1 MASTLMFWNKQ
12 NSNSSQNG
20 NDAKNTKNGR
30 NWLHAP
36 DVLVNGHVAY
46 LVKYLGSTPV
56 EQPKGIEVVK
66 EAIRRLQFTQ
76 QMKKAEGG
84 GNVKTKKVEITISVD
99 GVAIQ
104 EPRSLTIMHQFP
116 LHKIS
121 YCADE
126 KGVKK
131 FFSFIA
137 KTGTGSSTTASISSG
152 DDTTSSNNSTTSTTN
167 GTEDRH
173 ECFVF
178 ISNKLASDITLTIG
192 QAFDLAYR
200 RYVSDSGKSLESVKL
215 LTQKKQLEHTIT
227 AYRQRLRDL
236 SELVSKAELEKLLLR
251 MGLRDICE
259 VPALENGVDGHS
271 TYSSINNN
279 NNNGVNG
286 SKTPDLGIDVSL
298 PNNDDQLLI
307 ETSPKHFAPI
317 VPPRN
322 IQNQINSTLE
332 AFKPSVGTKLEGLL
346 LNSDSDSD
354 FDPRAPDNDS
364 SNNSTGGGGN
374 KISNDLFGF
383 EPPKPAAS
391 ATVGQQLFGSNTNGH
406 NNGFAN
412 GNGALTN
419 GFSAPTSP
427 PPILAPPP
435 AKSAPRRTVP
445 QTNGNTNGT
454 NAYQDLFGS
463 APFNPQGSDDSH
475 STLDE
480 SSSFGLSDQTYT
492 IARAAGNVNIP
503 PPAGV
508 RPFSR
513 EVNVLAS
520 NSYKLDSSIL
530 SYGESGSG
538 SAATNPSALS
548 FTGGPAVP
556 PLTIGNAGLGAG
568 GSTTNTTS
576 AAAHLVSKLNP
587 FAAALNAPA
596 ILRGGNPLAAK
607 TAAYDVFTNQSDKER
622 LTINTGTGTRSTTAS
637 SNGVPPVAVANEGA
651 NCTANQAPA
660 SGVLGTNPYQ
670 VIVNQF
676 TDPSG
681 APASDSAA
689 ASEALFE
696 DFALSAFNEFKKD
709 LSINSRAVKR
719 QSSLLRDRLHNKPL
733 VTNELVGSVAASGAV
748 VDGASL
754 NNGGATCLRLG
765 GTLLLQPETKTT
777 KNGFFS
783 SDDVLDTFDPLKK

>member
-12 NSNSSQNG
+12 NSNSNQNG

-137 KTGTGSSTTASISSG
+137 KTGTGAMTTASISSG
-152 DDTTSSNNSTTSTTN
+152 DDTNSSNNSTISN

-215 LTQKKQLEHTIT
+215 LAQKKQLEHTIT

-236 SELVSKAELEKLLLR
+236 SELVSKAELEKLLLK
-251 MGLRDICE
+251 MGLRDICD
-259 VPALENGVDGHS
+259 VPALENGVDGHNGYNS
-271 TYSSINNN
+271 NNN
-279 NNNGVNG
+279 NINSNNHNVNG

-322 IQNQINSTLE
+322 IQNQINNTLE
-332 AFKPSVGTKLEGLL
+332 ALKPSVGTKLEGLL

-354 FDPRAPDNDS
+354 FDPRAPDTDTS
-364 SNNSTGGGGN
+364 ISTGGGN

-383 EPPKPAAS
+383 EPPKPTN
-391 ATVGQQLFGSNTNGH
+391 ATLGQQLFGSVTNNNGH
-406 NNGFAN
+406 NNGFTN
-412 GNGALTN
+412 GNGAVTN
-419 GFSAPTSP
+419 GFGAPNSP

-445 QTNGNTNGT
+445 QTNGTTNGSS
-454 NAYQDLFGS
+454 AYQDLFGS
-463 APFNPQGSDDSH
+463 APFNPQGNDDSAA
-475 STLDE
+475 SLEE
-480 SSSFGLSDQTYT
+480 SSVRVLNGSTFS
-492 IARAAGNVNIP
+492 GNVSANSKP
-503 PPAGV
+503 GHGS
-508 RPFSR
+508 FSQ
-513 EVNVLAS
+513 EVNVLS
-520 NSYKLDSSIL
+520 KNSYHLDSL
-530 SYGESGSG
+530 LAYGEGGYSGTG
-538 SAATNPSALS
+538 AFNEPSAPS
-548 FTGGPAVP
+548 
-556 PLTIGNAGLGAG
+556 
-568 GSTTNTTS
+568 STTAG
-576 AAAHLVSKLNP
+576 AAAAAAANLTSKLNP
-587 FAAALNAPA
+587 FAAAIRN
-596 ILRGGNPLAAK
+596 NPLAAVQHK
-607 TAAYDVFTNQSDKER
+607 AAAYDVFKNASDKER
-622 LTINTGTGTRSTTAS
+622 LTTNT
-637 SNGVPPVAVANEGA
+637 
-651 NCTANQAPA
+651 
-660 SGVLGTNPYQ
+660 
-670 VIVNQF
+670 
-676 TDPSG
+676 
-681 APASDSAA
+681 
-689 ASEALFE
+689 
-696 DFALSAFNEFKKD
+696 
-709 LSINSRAVKR
+709 
-719 QSSLLRDRLHNKPL
+719 
-733 VTNELVGSVAASGAV
+733 
-748 VDGASL
+748 
-754 NNGGATCLRLG
+754 
-765 GTLLLQPETKTT
+765 
-777 KNGFFS
+777 
-783 SDDVLDTFDPLKK
+783 DDQERFL

>member
-215 LTQKKQLEHTIT
+215 LAQKKQLEHTIT

-279 NNNGVNG
+279 NNNGAVNG

-332 AFKPSVGTKLEGLL
+332 AFKPTVGTKLEGLL

-354 FDPRAPDNDS
+354 FDPRAPDNDTSHNTS
-364 SNNSTGGGGN
+364 SGGGN

-383 EPPKPAAS
+383 EPPKPTAS
-391 ATVGQQLFGSNTNGH
+391 ATLGQQLFGSNNNGH

-412 GNGALTN
+412 GNGPVTN
-419 GFSAPTSP
+419 GFSAPISP

-435 AKSAPRRTVP
+435 AKSAPRRAVP
-445 QTNGNTNGT
+445 QTNGNSNGS

-463 APFNPQGSDDSH
+463 APFNPQSVSDDST

-480 SSSFGLSDQTYT
+480 SSSFGLNDQTYIINKNGVAGT
-492 IARAAGNVNIP
+492 RTTGIATLPP
-503 PPAGV
+503 PPAGIS
-508 RPFSR
+508 PFTR
-513 EVNVLAS
+513 EVNVLAN

-530 SYGESGSG
+530 SYSECGNGG
-538 SAATNPSALS
+538 AHPGALS
-548 FTGGPAVP
+548 FNGGTGVP
-556 PLTIGNAGLGAG
+556 PSSTSSSSSNIGNTGPGGA
-568 GSTTNTTS
+568 STTNTATS
-576 AAAHLVSKLNP
+576 AAANLVSKLNP
-587 FAAALNAPA
+587 FAAAINAPA
-596 ILRGGNPLAAK
+596 LLRSNPLAAVQHK
-607 TAAYDVFTNQSDKER
+607 SAAYDVFTNPSDKER
-622 LTINTGTGTRSTTAS
+622 LTINT
-637 SNGVPPVAVANEGA
+637 
-651 NCTANQAPA
+651 
-660 SGVLGTNPYQ
+660 
-670 VIVNQF
+670 
-676 TDPSG
+676 
-681 APASDSAA
+681 
-689 ASEALFE
+689 
-696 DFALSAFNEFKKD
+696 
-709 LSINSRAVKR
+709 
-719 QSSLLRDRLHNKPL
+719 
-733 VTNELVGSVAASGAV
+733 
-748 VDGASL
+748 
-754 NNGGATCLRLG
+754 
-765 GTLLLQPETKTT
+765 
-777 KNGFFS
+777 
-783 SDDVLDTFDPLKK
+783 DDQERFL

>member
-12 NSNSSQNG
+12 NSNSNQNG

-137 KTGTGSSTTASISSG
+137 KTGTGATPTSSIASSG
-152 DDTTSSNNSTTSTTN
+152 DDTNSSNNSTTSN

-215 LTQKKQLEHTIT
+215 LAQKKQLEHTIA

-236 SELVSKAELEKLLLR
+236 SELVSKSDLDKLLLK
-251 MGLRDICE
+251 MGIRDICD
-259 VPALENGVDGHS
+259 VPALENGVDGHNNYTS
-271 TYSSINNN
+271 NNN
-279 NNNGVNG
+279 NINSNNHNVNG
-286 SKTPDLGIDVSL
+286 TKTPDLGIDVSL

-322 IQNQINSTLE
+322 GIQNQINNTLE

-354 FDPRAPDNDS
+354 FDPRAPDTDTS
-364 SNNSTGGGGN
+364 ISTGGGN

-383 EPPKPAAS
+383 EPPKPTS
-391 ATVGQQLFGSNTNGH
+391 ATLGQQLFGSVTNNGH
-406 NNGFAN
+406 NNGFTN
-412 GNGALTN
+412 GNGAVTN
-419 GFSAPTSP
+419 GFGAPNSP
-427 PPILAPPP
+427 PPMLAPPP

-445 QTNGNTNGT
+445 QTNGTTNGT
-454 NAYQDLFGS
+454 SAYQDLFGS
-463 APFNPQGSDDSH
+463 APFNPQGNDDSQ
-475 STLDE
+475 TAALED
-480 SSSFGLSDQTYT
+480 SSSFANSSASTQSGF
-492 IARAAGNVNIP
+492 G
-503 PPAGV
+503 
-508 RPFSR
+508 PFSQ
-513 EVNVLAS
+513 EVNVLS
-520 NSYKLDSSIL
+520 KNSYHLDSIL
-530 SYGESGSG
+530 AYGDGCNG
-538 SAATNPSALS
+538 ASALQ
-548 FTGGPAVP
+548 
-556 PLTIGNAGLGAG
+556 
-568 GSTTNTTS
+568 GSTTTTTTTS
-576 AAAHLVSKLNP
+576 STGTTAANLASKLNP
-587 FAAALNAPA
+587 FAAA
-596 ILRGGNPLAAK
+596 IRSNPLAAVQHK
-607 TAAYDVFTNQSDKER
+607 AAAYDVFKNATGDKER
-622 LTINTGTGTRSTTAS
+622 LTTNTGTVTHSAS
-637 SNGVPPVAVANEGA
+637 FDAADECEVTHSANK
-651 NCTANQAPA
+651 TAPA
-660 SGVLGTNPYQ
+660 AL
-670 VIVNQF
+670 
-676 TDPSG
+676 
-681 APASDSAA
+681 ASDSTGTTNPNSSVIACTSGQA
-689 ASEALFE
+689 HELAGASEALFE
-696 DFALSAFNEFKKD
+696 DFALSAFNEFKRD
-709 LSINSRAVKR
+709 LSANSRNVKR
-719 QSSLLRDRLHNKPL
+719 QSSLLQDRSLHKPSL
-733 VTNELVGSVAASGAV
+733 GSLKSIGGGSV
-748 VDGASL
+748 VDANS
-754 NNGGATCLRLG
+754 GGARLRRAG
-765 GTLLLQPETKTT
+765 GPALLQPEMKTT

>member
-12 NSNSSQNG
+12 NSNSNQNG

-56 EQPKGIEVVK
+56 EKPKGIEVVK

-137 KTGTGSSTTASISSG
+137 KTGTGATTTASISSV
-152 DDTTSSNNSTTSTTN
+152 DDTNSSNNSTTSN

-215 LTQKKQLEHTIT
+215 LAQKKQLEHTIA

-236 SELVSKAELEKLLLR
+236 SELVSKAELEKLLLKS
-251 MGLRDICE
+251 GLRDICD
-259 VPALENGVDGHS
+259 VPALENGVDGQNGYNS
-271 TYSSINNN
+271 NNN
-279 NNNGVNG
+279 NINSNNHNVNG

-322 IQNQINSTLE
+322 IQNQINNTIE
-332 AFKPSVGTKLEGLL
+332 ALKPSVGTKLEGLL

-354 FDPRAPDNDS
+354 FDPRAPDTDTS
-364 SNNSTGGGGN
+364 ISTGGGN

-383 EPPKPAAS
+383 EPPKPTN
-391 ATVGQQLFGSNTNGH
+391 ATLGQQLFGSVTNNNH
-406 NNGFAN
+406 NNGFTN
-412 GNGALTN
+412 GNGAITN
-419 GFSAPTSP
+419 GFGAPNSP

-445 QTNGNTNGT
+445 QTNGTTNGSS
-454 NAYQDLFGS
+454 AYQDLFGS
-463 APFNPQGSDDSH
+463 VPFNPQGNDDSTA
-475 STLDE
+475 SLEE
-480 SSSFGLSDQTYT
+480 SSSRVLND
-492 IARAAGNVNIP
+492 
-503 PPAGV
+503 
-508 RPFSR
+508 RPFSGNISASSKPGIGSFSQ
-513 EVNVLAS
+513 EVNILSKNSYHLDSILAYGEGGYNGTSAFNEPSAPSSTITGSATAAATAS
-520 NSYKLDSSIL
+520 N
-530 SYGESGSG
+530 
-538 SAATNPSALS
+538 
-548 FTGGPAVP
+548 
-556 PLTIGNAGLGAG
+556 LT
-568 GSTTNTTS
+568 
-576 AAAHLVSKLNP
+576 SKLNP
-587 FAAALNAPA
+587 FAAAIRN
-596 ILRGGNPLAAK
+596 NPLAAVQHK
-607 TAAYDVFTNQSDKER
+607 AAAYDVFKNASDKER
-622 LTINTGTGTRSTTAS
+622 LTTNT
-637 SNGVPPVAVANEGA
+637 
-651 NCTANQAPA
+651 
-660 SGVLGTNPYQ
+660 
-670 VIVNQF
+670 
-676 TDPSG
+676 
-681 APASDSAA
+681 
-689 ASEALFE
+689 
-696 DFALSAFNEFKKD
+696 
-709 LSINSRAVKR
+709 
-719 QSSLLRDRLHNKPL
+719 
-733 VTNELVGSVAASGAV
+733 
-748 VDGASL
+748 
-754 NNGGATCLRLG
+754 
-765 GTLLLQPETKTT
+765 
-777 KNGFFS
+777 
-783 SDDVLDTFDPLKK
+783 DDQERFL

>member
-137 KTGTGSSTTASISSG
+137 KTGTGATTTASISSG
-152 DDTTSSNNSTTSTTN
+152 SEDTNSSNNSTISN

-215 LTQKKQLEHTIT
+215 MAQKKQLEHTIT

-236 SELVSKAELEKLLLR
+236 SEMVSKAELEKLLLK
-251 MGLRDICE
+251 MGLRDICD
-259 VPALENGVDGHS
+259 VPALENGVDGHNNYNS
-271 TYSSINNN
+271 NNN
-279 NNNGVNG
+279 NINSNNHNVNG

-322 IQNQINSTLE
+322 IQNQINNTLE

-354 FDPRAPDNDS
+354 FDPRAPDTDS
-364 SNNSTGGGGN
+364 SLSTSGGN

-383 EPPKPAAS
+383 EPPKPAN
-391 ATVGQQLFGSNTNGH
+391 ATLGQQLFGNGTNNGH
-406 NNGFAN
+406 NGNGFAN

-419 GFSAPTSP
+419 GFATQPNSP

-445 QTNGNTNGT
+445 QTNGSTNG
-454 NAYQDLFGS
+454 NGSAYQDLFGS
-463 APFNPQGSDDSH
+463 APFNPGQGSDV
-475 STLDE
+475 STTTTLEE
-480 SSSFGLSDQTYT
+480 SSSLVMNDRSYT
-492 IARAAGNVNIP
+492 IGPTSVTAGIS
-503 PPAGV
+503 
-508 RPFSR
+508 PFSQ
-513 EVNVLAS
+513 EVHALGK
-520 NSYKLDSSIL
+520 NSYKLDTSIL
-530 SYGESGSG
+530 TYGDGVG
-538 SAATNPSALS
+538 A
-548 FTGGPAVP
+548 GPFGDSAVP
-556 PLTIGNAGLGAG
+556 A
-568 GSTTNTTS
+568 STATL
-576 AAAHLVSKLNP
+576 ASKLNP
-587 FAAALNAPA
+587 FAAAMRA
-596 ILRGGNPLAAK
+596 NPLAAVQHK
-607 TAAYDVFTNQSDKER
+607 ASAYDVFKNASDKER
-622 LTINTGTGTRSTTAS
+622 LTTNTGTISHSTLDES
-637 SNGVPPVAVANEGA
+637 D
-651 NCTANQAPA
+651 
-660 SGVLGTNPYQ
+660 SGVMHCANTTSGVGTSCTGTNSHPSH
-670 VIVNQF
+670 VIA
-676 TDPSG
+676 SAG
-681 APASDSAA
+681 PANDTTA

-696 DFALSAFNEFKKD
+696 DFAQSAFNEFKRD
-709 LSINSRAVKR
+709 LSANSRTVKR
-719 QSSLLRDRLHNKPL
+719 QSSLLQDRPHKPL
-733 VTNELVGSVAASGAV
+733 LGSLKSAG
-748 VDGASL
+748 GSL
-754 NNGGATCLRLG
+754 AENVSHCGTRLRLG
-765 GTLLLQPETKTT
+765 GGPKILQPDAKTT

>member
-12 NSNSSQNG
+12 NSNSNQNG

-36 DVLVNGHVAY
+36 DVLINGHVAY

-137 KTGTGSSTTASISSG
+137 KTGTAATTTASISSG
-152 DDTTSSNNSTTSTTN
+152 DDTNSSNNSTTSN

-178 ISNKLASDITLTIG
+178 ISSKLSSDITLTIG

-215 LTQKKQLEHTIT
+215 LAQKKQLEHTIT

-236 SELVSKAELEKLLLR
+236 SELVSKAELEKLLLK
-251 MGLRDICE
+251 MGLRDICD
-259 VPALENGVDGHS
+259 VPAIENGIEGHNNYNS
-271 TYSSINNN
+271 NNN
-279 NNNGVNG
+279 NINSNNHNVNG
-286 SKTPDLGIDVSL
+286 NKTPDLGIDVSL

-322 IQNQINSTLE
+322 IQNQINNTLE
-332 AFKPSVGTKLEGLL
+332 ALKPSVGTKLEGLL

-354 FDPRAPDNDS
+354 FDPRAPDTDTCI
-364 SNNSTGGGGN
+364 STGGGN
-374 KISNDLFGF
+374 NISNDLFGF
-383 EPPKPAAS
+383 EPPKPTN
-391 ATVGQQLFGSNTNGH
+391 ATLGQQLFGSVTNNGH
-406 NNGFAN
+406 NNGFTN
-412 GNGALTN
+412 GNGAVTN
-419 GFSAPTSP
+419 GFSAPNSP

-445 QTNGNTNGT
+445 QSNGTTNGSS
-454 NAYQDLFGS
+454 AYQDLFGS
-463 APFNPQGSDDSH
+463 VPFNPQGNDGTTT
-475 STLDE
+475 STEE
-480 SSSFGLSDQTYT
+480 SFAHVLNDRTCSVNSANLKSGFG
-492 IARAAGNVNIP
+492 
-503 PPAGV
+503 
-508 RPFSR
+508 PFSQ
-513 EVNVLAS
+513 EVNVLS
-520 NSYKLDSSIL
+520 KNSYHLDSIL
-530 SYGESGSG
+530 AYGEGCNG
-538 SAATNPSALS
+538 TGAFNEPTVPS
-548 FTGGPAVP
+548 
-556 PLTIGNAGLGAG
+556 
-568 GSTTNTTS
+568 STTVGT
-576 AAAHLVSKLNP
+576 AANLASKLNP
-587 FAAALNAPA
+587 FAAAIRNS
-596 ILRGGNPLAAK
+596 NPLAAVQHK
-607 TAAYDVFTNQSDKER
+607 AAAYDVFKNAGDKER
-622 LTINTGTGTRSTTAS
+622 LTTNTGTVSQPAS
-637 SNGVPPVAVANEGA
+637 FDADDGEMTHSANM
-651 NCTANQAPA
+651 TAPA
-660 SGVLGTNPYQ
+660 ALASDTIGTNQ
-670 VIVNQF
+670 SVHIS
-676 TDPSG
+676 SG
-681 APASDSAA
+681 PGNEPAH

-709 LSINSRAVKR
+709 LSINSRNVKR
-719 QSSLLRDRLHNKPL
+719 QSSFQQDRLHKPSL
-733 VTNELVGSVAASGAV
+733 GSLKSIGGSLGDANDSGGVRLRRA
-748 VDGASL
+748 
-754 NNGGATCLRLG
+754 GGG
-765 GTLLLQPETKTT
+765 PVLLQPEMKTT

>member
-12 NSNSSQNG
+12 NSNSNQNG

-137 KTGTGSSTTASISSG
+137 KTGTGATTTASISSA
-152 DDTTSSNNSTTSTTN
+152 DDTNSSNNSTTSN

-215 LTQKKQLEHTIT
+215 LAQKKQLEHTIT

-236 SELVSKAELEKLLLR
+236 SELVSKAELEKLLLK
-251 MGLRDICE
+251 MGLRDICD
-259 VPALENGVDGHS
+259 VPALENGVEGHNGYNS
-271 TYSSINNN
+271 NNN
-279 NNNGVNG
+279 NINSNNHNVNG

-322 IQNQINSTLE
+322 IQNQINNTLE
-332 AFKPSVGTKLEGLL
+332 ALKPSVGTKLEGLL

-354 FDPRAPDNDS
+354 FDPRAPDTDTS
-364 SNNSTGGGGN
+364 ISTGGGN

-383 EPPKPAAS
+383 EPPKPTN
-391 ATVGQQLFGSNTNGH
+391 ATLGQQLFGSVTSNNGH
-406 NNGFAN
+406 NNGFTN
-412 GNGALTN
+412 GNGAVTN
-419 GFSAPTSP
+419 GFGAPNSP

-445 QTNGNTNGT
+445 QTNGTTNGT
-454 NAYQDLFGS
+454 SAYQDLFGS
-463 APFNPQGSDDSH
+463 APFNPQGNDDSAA
-475 STLDE
+475 SLEE
-480 SSSFGLSDQTYT
+480 SFSANARSGIGSFSQ
-492 IARAAGNVNIP
+492 
-503 PPAGV
+503 
-508 RPFSR
+508 
-513 EVNVLAS
+513 EVNVLS
-520 NSYKLDSSIL
+520 KNSYHLDSIL
-530 SYGESGSG
+530 AYGEAGYNG
-538 SAATNPSALS
+538 TGAFNEPSAPS
-548 FTGGPAVP
+548 
-556 PLTIGNAGLGAG
+556 
-568 GSTTNTTS
+568 STTGTAT
-576 AAAHLVSKLNP
+576 AAAANLTSKLNP
-587 FAAALNAPA
+587 FAAAIRN
-596 ILRGGNPLAAK
+596 NPLAAVQHK
-607 TAAYDVFTNQSDKER
+607 AAAYDVFKNASDKER
-622 LTINTGTGTRSTTAS
+622 LTTNTGTVRSQPAS
-637 SNGVPPVAVANEGA
+637 FDTDDGGEVAHCANM
-651 NCTANQAPA
+651 TAPA
-660 SGVLGTNPYQ
+660 AL
-670 VIVNQF
+670 
-676 TDPSG
+676 
-681 APASDSAA
+681 ASDTGLTNQSSGPTVNEPAA
-689 ASEALFE
+689 ASDALFE

-709 LSINSRAVKR
+709 LSINSRNVKR
-719 QSSLLRDRLHNKPL
+719 QSSFQQDRLHKPSL
-733 VTNELVGSVAASGAV
+733 AGSHKTIGGSVEGAN
-748 VDGASL
+748 S
-754 NNGGATCLRLG
+754 GGARLRRVPAG
-765 GTLLLQPETKTT
+765 GPVLLQPEMKVTR
-777 KNGFFS
+777 
-783 SDDVLDTFDPLKK
+783 

>member
-1 MASTLMFWNKQ
+1 MFWNKQ

-167 GTEDRH
+167 GVEDRH

-215 LTQKKQLEHTIT
+215 LAQKKQLEHTIT

-279 NNNGVNG
+279 NNNGTVNG

-332 AFKPSVGTKLEGLL
+332 AFKPTVGTKLEGLL

-364 SNNSTGGGGN
+364 SHTTSSGGGN

-383 EPPKPAAS
+383 EPPKPT
-391 ATVGQQLFGSNTNGH
+391 ATATLGQQLFGSNNNGH

-412 GNGALTN
+412 GNGPVTN
-419 GFSAPTSP
+419 GFSAPISP

-435 AKSAPRRTVP
+435 AKSAPRRAVP
-445 QTNGNTNGT
+445 QTNGSSNGS

-463 APFNPQGSDDSH
+463 APFNPQSSDDST

-480 SSSFGLSDQTYT
+480 SSSFGLSDKTY
-492 IARAAGNVNIP
+492 IINKNGVAGTRTTGNGAL
-503 PPAGV
+503 PAPQAGIS
-508 RPFSR
+508 PFSR
-513 EVNVLAS
+513 EVNVLAN

-530 SYGESGSG
+530 SYSECGN
-538 SAATNPSALS
+538 AAGGHLS
-548 FTGGPAVP
+548 FNGGTGAP
-556 PLTIGNAGLGAG
+556 PSSSSSSSIGNTGPGTGA
-568 GSTTNTTS
+568 STTTTNTST
-576 AAAHLVSKLNP
+576 AANLVSKLNP
-587 FAAALNAPA
+587 FAAAINAPA
-596 ILRGGNPLAAK
+596 ILRSNPLQHK
-607 TAAYDVFTNQSDKER
+607 TAAYDVFTNPSDKER
-622 LTINTGTGTRSTTAS
+622 LTINT
-637 SNGVPPVAVANEGA
+637 
-651 NCTANQAPA
+651 
-660 SGVLGTNPYQ
+660 
-670 VIVNQF
+670 
-676 TDPSG
+676 
-681 APASDSAA
+681 
-689 ASEALFE
+689 
-696 DFALSAFNEFKKD
+696 
-709 LSINSRAVKR
+709 
-719 QSSLLRDRLHNKPL
+719 
-733 VTNELVGSVAASGAV
+733 
-748 VDGASL
+748 
-754 NNGGATCLRLG
+754 
-765 GTLLLQPETKTT
+765 
-777 KNGFFS
+777 
-783 SDDVLDTFDPLKK
+783 DDQERFL